1 MNQTISSTSDKAA
14 SILEGEDIILKV
26 RDLHT
31 YFYTDIG
38 VARALNGVN
47 FDIPRGKVMGMVGE
61 SGCGKSVTALSIMR
75 MVTKPGRIV
84 QGDIALFRK
93 KKGGENDKSQIIEEI
108 NLTKLEGMGPVM
120 RSIRGAEMSMIFQEP
135 MTSLNPSYT
144 IGDQIMEAILL
155 HQGVDKVEAEKR
167 AINILDGVGMA
178 NPALVVKRYPHE
190 LSGGMRQRAM
200 ISLALSCTPSIL
212 FADEPTTAL
221 DVTTEAQ
228 ILDLM
233 RDLQGRINMT
243 IIFITHNL
251 GVVAQMCDYVTVMY
265 LGRVVEQATVDD
277 TFYNPKHPYTS
288 SLLRSI
294 PHVGSR
300 QKERLMPIR
309 GVVPDPYSAI
319 KGCPFHPRCSQVMR
333 GKCDAQVPGLT
344 VVGKS
349 HTVRCFLYSDT
360 VEEASNVR

>member
-1 MNQTISSTSDKAA
+1 MNETIGSVNEKTA
-14 SILEGEDIILKV
+14 SIFEGEDIILKV

-75 MVTKPGRIV
+75 MVTRPGRIV
-84 QGDIALFRK
+84 KGEITLFRK
-93 KKGGENDKSQIIEEI
+93 QKGKKDGGSEVIEEI
-108 NLTKLEGMGPVM
+108 DLTKLPAMGPEM

-155 HQGVDKVEAEKR
+155 HQGVGEAEALKR
-167 AINILDGVGMA
+167 AITILDGVGMA
-178 NPALVVKRYPHE
+178 NPTLIVKRYPHE

-233 RDLQGRINMT
+233 RDLQTRINMT
-243 IIFITHNL
+243 IVFITHNL

-277 TFYNPKHPYTS
+277 IFYNPQHPYTS
-288 SLLRSI
+288 ALLRSI
-294 PHVGSR
+294 PHVGSK
-300 QKERLMPIR
+300 QKDRLQPIS
-309 GVVPDPYSAI
+309 GVVPDPYSSI
-319 KGCPFHPRCSQVMR
+319 KGCPFWPRCVKAMK
-333 GKCDAQVPGLT
+333 GICDVKVPGLT
-344 VVGKS
+344 TVGKS
-349 HTVRCFLYSDT
+349 HTVRCFLHSDA
-360 VEEASNVR
+360 VEVESNV